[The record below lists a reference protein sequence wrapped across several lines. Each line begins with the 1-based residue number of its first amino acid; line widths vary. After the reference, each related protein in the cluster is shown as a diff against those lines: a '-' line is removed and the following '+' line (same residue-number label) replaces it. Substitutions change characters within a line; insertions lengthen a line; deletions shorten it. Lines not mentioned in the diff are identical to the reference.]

1 MMIKHFSQYLC
12 LACSLC
18 LISSCQ
24 FIQTIN
30 SENDSELEADETFS
44 TQNTSQHATA
54 MSHLSSNVSPH
65 DILFNEISGWNHV
78 SYYPEEFK
86 QLRLLSSAYHIN
98 ATELT
103 IGNQKHLE
111 VSTVL
116 VRKLA
121 NWERQHSN
129 GIEINLASKNVTFG
143 NFKTLDFGLV
153 INAKKSV
160 IPSIDR
166 AVDHFSAEINA
177 NSIDDQWLEE
187 LLVEPAKITFTF
199 VGEGHGGAQVKTAIA
214 SYRYLVSDVD
224 EAVNL
229 SITQADLAF
238 YWQQNYQQQQS
249 SLTDLSG
256 EKIVG
261 MIVTLDTGNN
271 KNLRQYINEAGQHK
285 FPQDMKELFVE
296 LDLTIRDPKI
306 TTTSIY

>member
-24 FIQTIN
+24 FIQTMN
-30 SENDSELEADETFS
+30 TENDNELEADETFS
-44 TQNTSQHATA
+44 TENSAQHSSA
-54 MSHLSSNVSPH
+54 MSNLSSSISPD
-65 DILFNEISGWNHV
+65 DILFSEISGWNHV

-98 ATELT
+98 ATELALD
-103 IGNQKHLE
+103 NQKHLE

-129 GIEINLASKNVTFG
+129 GIDINLASKNVTFG
-143 NFKTLDFGLV
+143 NFKALDLGLV
-153 INAKKSV
+153 INAEKSA
-160 IPSIDR
+160 IPSVDR
-166 AVDHFSAEINA
+166 AVNHFSAEINA
-177 NSIDDQWLEE
+177 NIIAEQWLEE

-199 VGEGHGGAQVKTAIA
+199 VGQGVDGPQTKTAIA
-214 SYRYLVSDVD
+214 RYSYLVSDVD

-249 SLTDLSG
+249 SLSDLSS

-261 MIVTLDTGNN
+261 MTVTLDTGNN
-271 KNLRQYINEAGQHK
+271 KTLRQYINEAGQHK
-285 FPQDMKELFVE
+285 FPQPMKELFVE

-306 TTTSIY
+306 TSSSIF